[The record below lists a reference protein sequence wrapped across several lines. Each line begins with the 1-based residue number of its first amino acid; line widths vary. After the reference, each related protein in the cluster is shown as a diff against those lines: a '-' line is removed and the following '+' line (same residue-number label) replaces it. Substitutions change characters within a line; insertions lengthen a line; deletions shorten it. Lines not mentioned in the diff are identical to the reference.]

1 MRKLITLL
9 LLLALAGFTLPGCG
23 GGGGSDTVP
32 SQALQDLTGTPGTV
46 DTPPTSPTAGPPAS
60 LKVASSLPAGALL
73 AQNGSTTILA
83 TVKDSDNNAVADG
96 TVVNFTTTKGSISDS
111 ATTTNGVASTT
122 FQAGPAGG
130 VVTIKATTGTL
141 TTDLSLTVASG
152 PVSSITNQSV
162 TPQQIGV
169 RGGGKE
175 DVSIIV
181 FRILDGTGNTVSDGT
196 TVNFAIATPL
206 GGGEKLSPA
215 SAQTVGGNVS
225 VALQSGT
232 IPGIATVSASVT
244 AGTQTIASEARVTIV
259 AGLPEHDHFSAAVEK
274 FNVAGYATLGIETKV
289 TAFVGDRYSNP
300 VPIGTPVSFF
310 TEGGIISVKDPSGNP
325 TNLTNNLSQA
335 LATHVTAAPLPNTVS
350 AFNGLIGLSTVLV
363 TTQGQE
369 TYTDSNG
376 NGIYDEGELFVDL
389 GEPFIDKN
397 DNGTFDTGEFYVDVD
412 LNGAWSGPNG
422 TWDNNTI
429 IWTSNRILFSANT
442 APIAID
448 PSNFAIP
455 NGGSQAFSFR
465 VTDSNGNP
473 LVAGS
478 TVKVTAT
485 GGTLVGWKDV
495 VIPDTRFPGP
505 NITDFTFTLA
515 DDSATDTDPPK
526 LVSVSVEVTSAAN
539 GNGSASAIG
548 TLD

>member
-1 MRKLITLL
+1 MRKLFALL
-9 LLLALAGFTLPGCG
+9 LLLALVGFTLPGCG
-23 GGGGSDTVP
+23 GGGGGDAAP
-32 SQALQDLTGTPGTV
+32 SQALQDLAGTPGTV

-60 LKVASSLPAGALL
+60 LKVASSLPTGALL
-73 AQNGSTTILA
+73 AQNGSTTIFA

-141 TTDLSLTVASG
+141 TTELSLTVASG

-181 FRILDGTGNTVSDGT
+181 FRVLDGTGNTVSDGT
-196 TVNFAIATPL
+196 TVNFAIATSL
-206 GGGEKLSPA
+206 GGGEKLSPS

-232 IPGIATVSASVT
+232 IPGIATVTASVT
-244 AGTQTIASEARVTIV
+244 AGTQTVASEARVTIV
-259 AGLPEHDHFSAAVEK
+259 AGLPEHNHFTVAVGK
-274 FNVAGYATLGIETKV
+274 FNVAGYITAGIETKV

-310 TEGGIISVKDPSGNP
+310 TEGGIISVKDTSGNP

-335 LATHVTAAPLPNTVS
+335 LATHITAAPTPDTVS
-350 AFNGLIGLSTVLV
+350 TFHGLIGLSTVLA

-376 NGIYDEGELFVDL
+376 NGIYDLGEPFVDL
-389 GEPFIDKN
+389 GEPYIDKN
-397 DNGTFDTGEFYVDVD
+397 DSGNFDNGEFFVDVD

-422 TWDNNTI
+422 TWNNNSI
-429 IWTSNRILFSANT
+429 IWTSNTILFSANL
-442 APIAID
+442 AI
-448 PSNFAIP
+448 PTISPQNFAIP

-465 VTDSNGNP
+465 VTDVNGNP
-473 LVAGS
+473 LVGGS
-478 TVKVTAT
+478 TIKVTTTA
-485 GGTLVGWKDV
+485 GTLIGWKDATL
-495 VIPDTRFPGP
+495 PDTRYPGP
-505 NITDFTFTLA
+505 GITDFEFVLA

-526 LVSVSVEVTSAAN
+526 NGSISIEVTST
-539 GNGSASAIG
+539 NGSLSKSILG
-548 TLD
+548 TVD